1 MCDYVGP
8 GFTYLAV
15 LGNNGKKIPSRSDF
29 HKPRLGPLRL
39 KLAPLAVAVTTRRR
53 VTVSES
59 DLQLVPV
66 TYLVS
71 ILVVLPASANN
82 ARPKP
87 DSEGS
92 RSPSTYGTHLWPG
105 EYTMQ
110 RLR

>member
-8 GFTYLAV
+8 GFIYLAV

-39 KLAPLAVAVTTRRR
+39 RLAPLAVAVTRR
-53 VTVSES
+53 VAVSES
-59 DLQLVPV
+59 LGFMPV

-92 RSPSTYGTHLWPG
+92 RSPSTYGTHPWPG
-105 EYTMQ
+105 EYTVQ